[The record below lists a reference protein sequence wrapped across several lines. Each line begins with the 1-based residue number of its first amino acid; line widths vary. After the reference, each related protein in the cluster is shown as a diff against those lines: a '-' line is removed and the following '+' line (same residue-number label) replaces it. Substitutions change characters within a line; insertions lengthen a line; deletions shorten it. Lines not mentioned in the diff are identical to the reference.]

1 MTSPPPARKVVVTL
15 SEDERWHG
23 RSAAAALLDVFRRRG
38 LWGATATRASAGFT
52 AGGAVATENVVD
64 LSASLPVRVE
74 AWGTAEAVER
84 ALPDVYDV
92 VERGIVE
99 VVETRAQV
107 LGAPEARPSG
117 KEELVRLVGKAKM
130 LRIHVG
136 QDDTWEG
143 EPLYE
148 AIVKRARQLDVAGA
162 TVYRGILGYGA
173 HKRLHKHKALALSHD
188 DPILV
193 SVVDEEEKIDRLL
206 AALEGI
212 VTGGCL
218 IAISDVTVVKYLP
231 HATADEAAAP
241 APAPPGDPA

>member
-99 VVETRAQV
+99 VQETRIVKLAG
-107 LGAPEARPSG
+107 GAVGAEAPRG
-117 KEELVRLVGKAKM
+117 REELVRLVGKAKM
-130 LRIHVG
+130 LRIHIG
-136 QDDTWEG
+136 ENDRWEG

-162 TVYRGILGYGA
+162 TVYKGILGYGA
-173 HKRLHKHKALALSHD
+173 HKRVHKHHALALSSD
-188 DPILV
+188 DPIMV
-193 SVVDEEEKIDRLL
+193 TVIDEEAKIDALL
-206 AALEGI
+206 AALENV
-212 VTGGCL
+212 VTEGCL
-218 IAISDVTVVKYLP
+218 IAISDVTVVKYVA
-231 HATADEAAAP
+231 HAAKEPAAA
-241 APAPPGDPA
+241 G